1 MKSVFSSIEFYIWII
16 ILKLYCCKG
25 LITSL
30 ELSTLLKLIPE
41 AALWLVLIITTPTP
55 QEQALLQRIAKQIH
69 SKGTDW
75 RQCNASVKKVFQM
88 HILSPPECDQG
99 SPMCKKG
106 LWRLFTIA
114 VWIVLS
120 SAGIRADYFWNCFSL
135 VMRGYLLFS
144 HIVALDLIERTQRC
158 CQCTDSINYYWRK

>member
-1 MKSVFSSIEFYIWII
+1 MKSVFSSIESYIWIY

-41 AALWLVLIITTPTP
+41 AALWLVLITTPTP

-114 VWIVLS
+114 VWTVLA
-120 SAGIRADYFWNCFSL
+120 SAGIHADYFWNCYIL

-144 HIVALDLIERTQRC
+144 HIVALDLIERTLRC
-158 CQCTDSINYYWRK
+158 CQCTDSINYYWRM

>member
-41 AALWLVLIITTPTP
+41 AALWLVLITP

-114 VWIVLS
+114 VWIVLA
-120 SAGIRADYFWNCFSL
+120 SAGIRADYFWNCYIL
-135 VMRGYLLFS
+135 VMRGYLLFQS
-144 HIVALDLIERTQRC
+144 HHC
-158 CQCTDSINYYWRK
+158 WRREKKKTNGVVNAQTT

>member
-41 AALWLVLIITTPTP
+41 AALWLVLITP
-55 QEQALLQRIAKQIH
+55 QEQALQCIAKQIH

-114 VWIVLS
+114 VWTVLA
-120 SAGIRADYFWNCFSL
+120 SAGIHADYFWNCFIL
-135 VMRGYLLFS
+135 VMSGYLLFQS
-144 HIVALDLIERTQRC
+144 HHC
-158 CQCTDSINYYWRK
+158 WRREKKKTNGVVNAQTT